1 MRTSLLIIVSSITLF
16 FCLWPNFHSEA
27 MFGWHYHLWVDMMM
41 HSSYFFM
48 ASMVIL
54 KLVGEKHKLAAFVLM
69 LELAALLE
77 FIQLVIPGRSFSV
90 TDLASNFF
98 GVLLSWKIWEVGVG

>member
-1 MRTSLLIIVSSITLF
+1 
-16 FCLWPNFHSEA
+16 
-27 MFGWHYHLWVDMMM
+27 
-41 HSSYFFM
+41 
-48 ASMVIL
+48 
-54 KLVGEKHKLAAFVLM
+54 M